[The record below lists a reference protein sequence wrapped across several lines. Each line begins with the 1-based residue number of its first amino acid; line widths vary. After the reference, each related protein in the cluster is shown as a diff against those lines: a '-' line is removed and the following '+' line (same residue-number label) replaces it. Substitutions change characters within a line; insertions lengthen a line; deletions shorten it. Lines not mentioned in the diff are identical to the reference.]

1 MKNNRMQLI
10 NIITL
15 WYLGI
20 TLAALLVGGFFI
32 YNKLG
37 SEIDFELGMELTR
50 EIDAY
55 AERIEKGAPPNRLLY
70 DKLEI
75 TEIPFDLPI
84 EELHLRDTLAYHDPM
99 NRNEIQLKASK
110 SYKIDGKHY
119 RISYYNLVVEADDI
133 TETVVVTMLS
143 VFAIQLVFIGI
154 FFRFIS
160 KKILS
165 PFHKSLDAVQGF
177 SFQKNEPLQFTKNG
191 ISEFEKLNEFL
202 ERMSKKL
209 LTDYRQ
215 IKEFSENLSHEIQTP
230 SAVIRGK
237 LEHLMNGEITGEQ
250 ADLIHSAYQNNERIN
265 RIVRSLGMLA
275 KLENEEFEAPQTL
288 NLSSYIQKTLDGL
301 DELIEM
307 RSIQLSTEIDPM
319 VWLEI
324 HPFVAEVLLTNLI
337 GNSIKHNIDHGSIH
351 IELNP
356 DHLRIENSGKA
367 PKNDPEEFLERF
379 KKGSEL
385 PDSIGLG
392 LAIVKQICVNY
403 GFRIFYY
410 YENNMHVIRIL
421 FR

>member
-1 MKNNRMQLI
+1 MKLI

-32 YNKLG
+32 YNKLE

-50 EIDAY
+50 QIDAS
-55 AERIEKGAPPNRLLY
+55 AARIENGVSADRLQY

-75 TEIPFDLPI
+75 KEIPFDLPI

-99 NRNEIQLKASK
+99 NRNEVQLKASK
-110 SYKIDGKHY
+110 SYKINGKHY
-119 RISYYNLVVEADDI
+119 RISYHNLVVEADDI
-133 TETVVVTMLS
+133 TETVVITMLA
-143 VFAIQLVFIGI
+143 VFAIQLVFIGF
-154 FFRFIS
+154 FFRMIS
-160 KKILS
+160 KKILR
-165 PFHKSLDAVQGF
+165 PFNESLDAVQSF
-177 SFQKNEPLQFTKNG
+177 NFQKNEPLKFPKNG
-191 ISEFEKLNEFL
+191 ITEFEKLNQFL

-209 LTDYRQ
+209 LKDYRQ

-230 SAVIRGK
+230 SAVVRGK

-250 ADLIHSAYQNNERIN
+250 AELINSAYQNNERIN

-301 DELIEM
+301 DELIQM
-307 RSIQLSTEIDPM
+307 RSINLTTKIDPM

-324 HPFVAEVLLTNLI
+324 HPFVAEVLLSNLV
-337 GNSIKHNIDHGSIH
+337 GNAIKHNIDQGLIH
-351 IELNP
+351 IELNS
-356 DHLRIENSGKA
+356 DYLRIENTGKT
-367 PKNDPEEFLERF
+367 PETDPEEYLGRF
-379 KKGSEL
+379 KKGSDL
-385 PDSIGLG
+385 QDSIGLG
-392 LAIVKQICVNY
+392 LAIVNQICKNY
-403 GFRIFYY
+403 GFRLFYY
-410 YENNMHVIRIL
+410 FENNLHVIRIL